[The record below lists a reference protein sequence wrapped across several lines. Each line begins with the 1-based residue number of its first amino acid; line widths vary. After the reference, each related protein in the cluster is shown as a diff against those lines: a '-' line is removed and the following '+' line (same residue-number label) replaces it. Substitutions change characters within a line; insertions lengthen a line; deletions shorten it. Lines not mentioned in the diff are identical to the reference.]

1 MPTQEPDQLREDITT
16 LIRFWQVMHSEKKY
30 LMMGSGEG
38 DYDGMMEPQNAFGV
52 VDHSVNSLTPTGREL
67 MKQPAP
73 GWINT
78 VPLSTSSNA
87 LGKRSN
93 RSKRIMHNNV
103 AVKDY
108 IKKRNLI
115 LGLLAE
121 EIELLLVR
129 AIGKISHFPSFQE
142 QLSSDQFFELLTLV
156 TRSRYGITQ
165 VDVRISLCPV
175 KVQSRNGEPK

>member
-1 MPTQEPDQLREDITT
+1 MPTQEPDQLREDIVT

-30 LMMGSGEG
+30 LMMGSGES
-38 DYDGMMEPQNAFGV
+38 DFDVMLEPQGGFNAI
-52 VDHSVNSLTPTGREL
+52 DAPLNSLTPTGREL
-67 MKQPAP
+67 MRQPAP

-93 RSKRIMHNNV
+93 RSKRMTHTNV
-103 AVKDY
+103 FVKDY

-121 EIELLLVR
+121 EIELLLV
-129 AIGKISHFPSFQE
+129 GLP
-142 QLSSDQFFELLTLV
+142 LSLIMT
-156 TRSRYGITQ
+156 GI
-165 VDVRISLCPV
+165 CF
-175 KVQSRNGEPK
+175 

>member
-1 MPTQEPDQLREDITT
+1 MPTQEPDQLREDIVT

-38 DYDGMMEPQNAFGV
+38 DFDIMLEPASAYSTI
-52 VDHSVNSLTPTGREL
+52 DAPMNSLTPTGREF

-78 VPLSTSSNA
+78 VPLSSSSNA

-93 RSKRIMHNNV
+93 RSKRMMHTNV
-103 AVKDY
+103 FVKDY

-121 EIELLLVR
+121 EIELLLV
-129 AIGKISHFPSFQE
+129 S
-142 QLSSDQFFELLTLV
+142 
-156 TRSRYGITQ
+156 
-165 VDVRISLCPV
+165 
-175 KVQSRNGEPK
+175 KVVCLEYKN